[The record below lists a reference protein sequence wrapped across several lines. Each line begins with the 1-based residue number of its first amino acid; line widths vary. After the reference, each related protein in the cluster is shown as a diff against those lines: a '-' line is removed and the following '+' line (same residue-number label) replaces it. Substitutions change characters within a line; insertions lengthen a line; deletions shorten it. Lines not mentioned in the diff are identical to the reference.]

1 MTDVDSHRTNP
12 ADIEQRRTRSRG
24 RGLTALS
31 QRFAPAD
38 IVGFLTQRAT
48 RATPTALEIGSG
60 EGRALLDVMRAVPGI
75 RVAGVNREPWPA
87 MTGVESLRHLAI
99 DSGAFTA
106 EAFDLAP
113 TPELVFQDASAL
125 PWPDATFDVVYSQY
139 AIHYVERKDWLIEE
153 VWRVLKPGGRAF
165 LHIDTRKASAPDFMR
180 TPSPRFLVY
189 ERDRLLLPHKC
200 LQSRTPSNAKV
211 RCLEVA
217 RGANSEVH
225 VLMERNVE
233 GPLTLGLTFDA
244 ASSFDLHRLHD
255 ASHSFDDYWGHRSV
269 FRVG

>member
-1 MTDVDSHRTNP
+1 MDSHRTNP

-24 RGLTALS
+24 RGLAALS
-31 QRFAPAD
+31 ERFAPAD
-38 IVGFLTQRAT
+38 IVGFLTARSRQAT
-48 RATPTALEIGSG
+48 SAALEIGSG
-60 EGRALLDVMRAVPGI
+60 EGRAMLDLMRAVPGI
-75 RVAGVNREPWPA
+75 RVAGINREPWPA
-87 MTGVESLRHLAI
+87 MTGVESLRGLAI
-99 DSGAFTA
+99 DSGVFTA
-106 EAFDLAP
+106 EAFDQKP

-153 VWRVLKPGGRAF
+153 VWRVLKPGGRAY
-165 LHIDTRKASAPDFMR
+165 LHIDTRKASAPDFLR

-189 ERDRLLLPHKC
+189 RRGRLLSPDAC
-200 LQSRTPSNAKV
+200 LKSRTPSKAAV
-211 RCLEVA
+211 QCREVT

-233 GPLTLGLTFDA
+233 GALALGLTFDA